1 MGKTNKKIRYEVGGV
16 VTWGNQELH
25 FVHSVFEMP
34 IRHPNGHRKQT
45 TLCVY
50 LEFYREVR

>member
-1 MGKTNKKIRYEVGGV
+1 MEKKKSTNRYEVGGA

-34 IRHPNGHRKQT
+34 IRHSNGHIKPT
-45 TLCVY
+45 TLRVY